1 MGPSSSLSCKQLMP
15 KAASVQL
22 QPWGRRLLGADS
34 IFWELWIILTNQ
46 KHLGPICWCQEGL
59 LKTKQSPCVCFSKL
73 LPSLLH
79 TSKSRFPWLLR
90 TERKEISR
98 TLNNHLQLIRWS
110 LSRQLVLEAPAPR
123 APSIRPG
130 LCLLHLLSTGR
141 ELLYTIK

>member
-46 KHLGPICWCQEGL
+46 KHLGPICWCQQGL
-59 LKTKQSPCVCFSKL
+59 LKTKQSPRVCFSKL

-110 LSRQLVLEAPAPR
+110 LSRQLVLEAPGAPCSQHQTW
-123 APSIRPG
+123 A
-130 LCLLHLLSTGR
+130 LSATFAQHR
-141 ELLYTIK
+141 EGVAVHN